1 VTVKNEDKYSNLL
14 FKKDENLLLLISPK
28 HNQTIKKKSDIFRQK
43 FVHLVHGD
51 EASPFNI
58 NNVTQPKPK
67 KPQKCIGSYKG
78 HKIISH
84 NEQFEIFHQ
93 LQISSFKTFQNIHLI
108 YSFRA
113 RS

>member
-58 NNVTQPKPK
+58 NNVTLYVEIKFIQEK
-67 KPQKCIGSYKG
+67 YN
-78 HKIISH
+78 IITRDS
-84 NEQFEIFHQ
+84 N
-93 LQISSFKTFQNIHLI
+93 NN
-108 YSFRA
+108 
-113 RS
+113 